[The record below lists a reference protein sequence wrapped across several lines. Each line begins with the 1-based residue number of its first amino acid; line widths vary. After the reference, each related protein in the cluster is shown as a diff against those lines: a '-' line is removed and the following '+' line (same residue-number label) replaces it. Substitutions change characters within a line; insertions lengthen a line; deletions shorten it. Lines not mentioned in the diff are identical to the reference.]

1 MILSTPT
8 PSGILLPNTNFKD
21 ILSIGFEFECAD
33 LIKTSLHSNKKS
45 LVVSDLALR
54 TLKDKIENNSITLAH
69 DPHYLLVRMP
79 IDKKYR
85 GDIKEEIEDDEFI
98 KQLKEEYP
106 EEYEKEQQ
114 AKEEK
119 AKEEREKVF
128 AKVKNSYPEYFYENR
143 KTDNKNTI
151 KFQITNDLADTTFN
165 VMLKKQCAA
174 LKIPKNDMYFFRTN
188 GGKLYDFKFSEDIAT
203 DKTCEAFSSVEFV
216 ATYLSP
222 KENHENIIIDTFVDA
237 CSRIVDHLGDL
248 KKIKGE
254 LLFHDNTHFF
264 RAGNLGKD
272 RCLYHKPG
280 TNLFYMDSYDDENV
294 DALQTLGDALLA
306 PQMTFRSKAPNTF
319 SIMKEIVN
327 VRGRVKKGKSTAKD
341 LDYEYNVLVY
351 LEECVD
357 KLFQIHNETA
367 AIKIDK
373 NTDRG
378 KTLHLYLFLIFY
390 KLNMFIIYHASI
402 FAKEYYLKDFISFSS
417 RHSNIVLFERIKEI
431 LKTHYGLSGADDDDN
446 AKIYQF
452 INQPKVLKELYEK
465 EEGEEDDE
473 ADFDENDE
481 YKYNYDAHVDDL
493 SEDDPNFG
501 NPLYSMPSYF
511 KYFDAN
517 GADWL
522 RENKYDTFSTTFEL
536 HGDEVLIED
545 RNFMYEINLY
555 LKNNMKS
562 SFANRNLTIHNL
574 HSIVNHYYG
583 NKMKKMITLTRDP
596 KKHSLTRRVSASE
609 RRSRSAIAN
618 AGPTSKYNAPK
629 SKSKSLSKGRIQ
641 VIRKTHKKR
650 LSPILESEKEEF

>member
-1 MILSTPT
+1 
-8 PSGILLPNTNFKD
+8 
-21 ILSIGFEFECAD
+21 
-33 LIKTSLHSNKKS
+33 
-45 LVVSDLALR
+45 
-54 TLKDKIENNSITLAH
+54 
-69 DPHYLLVRMP
+69 MP

-85 GDIKEEIEDDEFI
+85 GEIQEEVEDDEYI
-98 KQLKEEYP
+98 RQLKEEYP

-114 AKEEK
+114 EKKEREEEK
-119 AKEEREKVF
+119 REKVF

-143 KTDNKNTI
+143 KTDNKDTI
-151 KFQITNDLADTTFN
+151 KFQITNDLADTAFN
-165 VMLKKQCAA
+165 LMLKKQCT
-174 LKIPKNDMYFFRTN
+174 KMNVPKNDMYFFRTTD
-188 GGKLYDFKFSEDIAT
+188 GKLYDFKFSEDIAT

-222 KENHENIIIDTFVDA
+222 KENYENVILDTFVDA

-248 KKIKGE
+248 QKIKGE
-254 LLFHDNTHFF
+254 LLFHDNVHFF
-264 RAGNLGKD
+264 GAGHLGKD

-280 TNLFYMDSYDDENV
+280 TNLFYMDSYDDEDV
-294 DALQTLGDALLA
+294 EALQTIGDAVLI
-306 PQMTFRSKAPNTF
+306 PQMTFRSNAPHTF
-319 SIMKEIVN
+319 SIMKEIVT

-341 LDYEYNVLVY
+341 MEDEYNLLVF

-357 KLFQIHNETA
+357 NLFKIHNETA

-373 NTDRG
+373 NTDMG

-390 KLNMFIIYHASI
+390 KLNMFILNHAGI
-402 FAKEYYLKDFISFSS
+402 FAKENYLKDFISFSS

-431 LKTHYGLSGADDDDN
+431 LKTHYGLDGKDDDDN
-446 AKIYQF
+446 TKIYQF
-452 INQPKVLKELYEK
+452 IHQPNALNYVYER
-465 EEGEEDDE
+465 EEGDEDDE

-481 YKYNYDAHVDDL
+481 YKYNYDAHVDNL

-501 NPLYSMPSYF
+501 NPLYSMISYF
-511 KYFDAN
+511 KYFDVN

-536 HGDEVLIED
+536 KNDEVLIED

-562 SFANRNLTIHNL
+562 YFANKNLTIHNL
-574 HSIVNHYYG
+574 YSIVNLYYG

-596 KKHSLTRRVSASE
+596 KKHSLTRRVSANE
-609 RRSRSAIAN
+609 RRSRSAIAKV
-618 AGPTSKYNAPK
+618 GPTSKYNASK
-629 SKSKSLSKGRIQ
+629 SKSKSLSKDKIQ

-650 LSPILESEKEEF
+650 LSPIIETEKD